1 MPNSISFYKVRGHD
15 HIAYLQGIMVNPNN
29 NRFHLIMGLCTNQ
42 SLRDYLNANRE
53 DMRVEENDRKKLQ
66 WAVQVWFI
74 C

>member
-1 MPNSISFYKVRGHD
+1 
-15 HIAYLQGIMVNPNN
+15 MVNPNN

-66 WAVQVWFI
+66 WAVQVLTI
-74 C
+74 CL